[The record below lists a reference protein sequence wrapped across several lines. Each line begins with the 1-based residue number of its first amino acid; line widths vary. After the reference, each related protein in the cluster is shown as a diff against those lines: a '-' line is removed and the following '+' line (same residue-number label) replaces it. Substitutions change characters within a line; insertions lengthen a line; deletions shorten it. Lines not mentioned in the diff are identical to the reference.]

1 MSELEPNQLKAAI
14 EALIFVSGDGLNI
27 REIATGLNEEPER
40 VETVLNSLVDEYLE
54 RDCGLIITEVAG
66 KYRFATTPMVYEQIR
81 SFIHNKKKHTL
92 SKSMLETLAIITY
105 KQPITLLEIEE
116 IRGVNS
122 RSHVTG
128 LLNKKLIKVTGYKE
142 APGKPGYYGTTRE
155 FLEYFG
161 LQNLQELPSPKEVK
175 ELNFEEL

>member
-1 MSELEPNQLKAAI
+1 MSDLDIHKIKSAV
-14 EALIFVSGDGLNI
+14 EALIFVAGEGLTTKEIAAGLNQDV
-27 REIATGLNEEPER
+27 ER
-40 VETVLNSLVDEYLE
+40 IETVLNSLVDEYLE
-54 RDCGLIITEVAG
+54 RDTGIIITEIAG
-66 KYRFATTPMVYEQIR
+66 KFRFATAPGVFDLIR
-81 SFIHNKKKHTL
+81 GFIHNKKKHTL

-105 KQPITLLEIEE
+105 KQPITLTEIED

-122 RSHVTG
+122 RSHVTA
-128 LLNKKLIKVTGYKE
+128 LLNKKLIKIAGYKE
-142 APGKPGYYGTTRE
+142 SPGKPGYYGTTRE

>member
-1 MSELEPNQLKAAI
+1 MSELNLQKIKAAV
-14 EALIFVSGDGLNI
+14 EALIFVSGDGLTA
-27 REIATGLNEEPER
+27 REIAAGINEEQSR
-40 VETVLNSLVDEYLE
+40 VETVLNSLVDEYHE
-54 RDCGLIITEVAG
+54 RDCGIIIVEAAG
-66 KYRFATTPMVYEQIR
+66 KYRFGTSSEVYEQIR
-81 SFIHNKKKHTL
+81 SFIHNKKKTTL
-92 SKSMLETLAIITY
+92 SRSMLETLAIITY
-105 KQPITLLEIEE
+105 KQPITLLEVEE